1 MASARHVADRHR
13 GTVVGMN
20 PDPRQRG
27 RAMTWNDLRKGR
39 ASLPGNAYHITTVT
53 RNRAPYFAAL
63 DNGRRLVRELMA
75 LQAEGRCETLCY
87 VAMPDHLHWLMALR
101 AGTLADA
108 VRLLKGRSVRA
119 IGRAIWQPNYFDH
132 AARSEEDLRTMARYI
147 VANPLRTGL
156 VERIG
161 DYPLWDAIWL
171 DETLSLQV
179 GLQPDIRRHEQSR
192 RG

>member
-1 MASARHVADRHR
+1 
-13 GTVVGMN
+13 
-20 PDPRQRG
+20 
-27 RAMTWNDLRKGR
+27 MTWNDLRKGR

-53 RNRAPYFAAL
+53 RNRTTYFAAL
-63 DNGRRLVRELMA
+63 DNGRKLVRELMA